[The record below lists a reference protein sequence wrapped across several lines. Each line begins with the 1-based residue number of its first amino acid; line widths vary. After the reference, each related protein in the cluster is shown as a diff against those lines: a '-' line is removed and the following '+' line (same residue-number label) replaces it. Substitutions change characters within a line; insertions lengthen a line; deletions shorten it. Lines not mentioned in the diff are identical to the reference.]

1 MNELLNSLT
10 HALKL
15 IISLDKEVIQVAFT
29 SFRIASISLFI
40 ACMIG
45 IPAGIFISIYNFRFK
60 KLFIGILS
68 SMLAMPTV
76 VIGLFVYS
84 FISRSGP
91 FGEYRLLFTPAA
103 IIIGQVILV
112 FPIIIS
118 FVINGISKLDPRFLE
133 TMITLGGSKIDI
145 LKGVLIEARFI
156 LLTSVL
162 AGFGRIIGEVGV
174 SMILGGNIK
183 GFTRT
188 ITTAIALES
197 SRGEFVIALALGIIL
212 MSIAVILNLAVIL
225 IFGSPNRG
233 EI

>member
-1 MNELLNSLT
+1 
-10 HALKL
+10 
-15 IISLDKEVIQVAFT
+15 
-29 SFRIASISLFI
+29 
-40 ACMIG
+40 
-45 IPAGIFISIYNFRFK
+45 
-60 KLFIGILS
+60 
-68 SMLAMPTV
+68 
-76 VIGLFVYS
+76 
-84 FISRSGP
+84 
-91 FGEYRLLFTPAA
+91 
-103 IIIGQVILV
+103 
-112 FPIIIS
+112 
-118 FVINGISKLDPRFLE
+118 
-133 TMITLGGSKIDI
+133 I